1 MFSFN
6 RVKNSWNWN
15 SSSYETLKSKMCV
28 LLYFLSFLKKCV
40 ALDESGHCSQDGML
54 TMPLDGKLEGHMPF
68 ILIIGWTGECTIVS
82 ATYKQEKTFPGY
94 FSFAFLTLIGLETCP
109 CDPAGS
115 TFLNKVKNIPE
126 MLSLAQPMSVKCEG
140 DSTPFPFDS
149 ISHFLGESPTVILQF
164 SSNVTLLI
172 GSIN

>member
-1 MFSFN
+1 
-6 RVKNSWNWN
+6 
-15 SSSYETLKSKMCV
+15 MCV
-28 LLYFLSFLKKCV
+28 LLFFSFLKKCV

-82 ATYKQEKTFPGY
+82 VTYKQEKIFPGY
-94 FSFAFLTLIGLETCP
+94 FSFAFLTLIGLEACP

-126 MLSLAQPMSVKCEG
+126 MFSLAQPMSVKCEG
-140 DSTPFPFDS
+140 DSTPFPFHS
-149 ISHFLGESPTVILQF
+149 VSPFPGEIPAVTLPS

-172 GSIN
+172 GSINWKTGVSSEME